1 MDKPPITTIAE
12 ENTPDTTPVVPRRHS
27 RPHKNDQVDGN
38 EKTAD
43 EKLAERRKSLVPMS
57 SMEEE
62 NLRERLHMAQLR
74 QCFAIISNEVRYTK
88 DTFRRLFQSQVS
100 Q

>member
-27 RPHKNDQVDGN
+27 RPHKNDVDGN